1 MKRHPDGRFRG
12 NRSSIQITTKLLIS
26 RWVER
31 EVIRLKRMGVA
42 SFETIAELLTRAGRG
57 EYVPTVS
64 LPEGVTFPPRLP
76 HQQNGLLQSVSATD
90 GK

>member
-31 EVIRLKRMGVA
+31 EVIRLKRM
-42 SFETIAELLTRAGRG
+42 
-57 EYVPTVS
+57 
-64 LPEGVTFPPRLP
+64 PRLP
-76 HQQNGLLQSVSATD
+76 HQQNGLLQSVSATH